1 MFVDCANL
9 IEPHQCSYVDENTAC
24 ACTSTAGRIWQS
36 ASMPSLAVTA
46 SRYGHCLV
54 TMHVQTLQDKY
65 DHAYRDGSS
74 FSKKGAAK
82 ATMIGDKNCN
92 TTESDSGSS

>member
-1 MFVDCANL
+1 ML
-9 IEPHQCSYVDENTAC
+9 
-24 ACTSTAGRIWQS
+24 
-36 ASMPSLAVTA
+36 
-46 SRYGHCLV
+46 GHNACLV
-54 TMHVQTLQDKY
+54 SHANMQDKH

-92 TTESDSGSS
+92 TTESDSGRS